1 MNKAIFLDRDGVLN
15 EERGDY
21 TWRKEDFIMRPDV
34 PEALSLL
41 KNAGFLLIV
50 ITNQGGINKGLYT
63 ATDVL
68 NCHQVLQEKCN
79 FLLDALYY
87 SPYHQDFTQSLSRK
101 PDSLL
106 LERAISHFSIDV
118 TQSYMV
124 GDSPRDLVAASKVG
138 IKGIKIAPDNPEN
151 DENIYFN
158 LLEITKKLA
167 FNSKKTTVA

>member
-21 TWRKEDFIMRPDV
+21 TWRKENFIVRSDV

-41 KNAGFLLIV
+41 KDAGFLLIV

-63 ATDVL
+63 AEDVL
-68 NCHQVLQEKCN
+68 NCHQILQEKCN
-79 FLLDALYY
+79 FLLDAIYY

-101 PDSLL
+101 PNSLL
-106 LERAISHFSIDV
+106 LERAISHFSVDIKS
-118 TQSYMV
+118 SYMI
-124 GDSPRDLVAASKVG
+124 GDSLRDLEAAAKVG
-138 IKGIKIAPDNPEN
+138 IKGFKIAPNNLTN

-158 LLEITKKLA
+158 LLEITKRHLI
-167 FNSKKTTVA
+167 

>member
-21 TWRKEDFIMRPDV
+21 TWRKEDFIVRPDV
-34 PEALSLL
+34 PDALFLL

-63 ATDVL
+63 AIDVL
-68 NCHQVLQEKCN
+68 NCHQILQEKCN
-79 FLLDALYY
+79 FLLNALYY

-101 PDSLL
+101 PNSLL

-118 TQSYMV
+118 EQSYMV
-124 GDSPRDLVAASKVG
+124 GDSPRDLAAAAKVG
-138 IKGIKIAPDNPEN
+138 IKGFKIALNNPKNEEN
-151 DENIYFN
+151 VYFN
-158 LLEITKKLA
+158 LLEVTKKIII
-167 FNSKKTTVA
+167 